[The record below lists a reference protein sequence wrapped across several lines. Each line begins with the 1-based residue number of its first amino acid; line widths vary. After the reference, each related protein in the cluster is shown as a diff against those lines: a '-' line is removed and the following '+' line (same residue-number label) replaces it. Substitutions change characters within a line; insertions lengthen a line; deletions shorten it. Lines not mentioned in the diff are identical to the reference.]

1 MRYFYSAVLILVVLL
16 AGCEKDARIKRQ
28 SSLLNVKTQVTAK
41 EFNEAPTPEKKV
53 EIAKEFF
60 DTAPKMTQVLDDY
73 MAGREPAPAP
83 TPTK

>member
-1 MRYFYSAVLILVVLL
+1 MRFFALITLLVLL
-16 AGCEKDARIKRQ
+16 TGCPKDERIKRQ

-41 EFNEAPTPEKKV
+41 EFNDAPTPEKKV
-53 EIAKEFF
+53 EVAKEYF

-83 TPTK
+83 TPSK